1 MAAMLMLPLYRR
13 LIDSGVK
20 KEIYEKETCTHIS
33 WHWTG
38 CSAGVLRENQVN
50 LQALAGAVAVHRQG
64 HGVAG
69 LHVGNIGGDGAG
81 AGHLGVAN
89 GGDDVIGLQARAGG
103 FLAVD
108 LTHQEPGSTLF
119 QAACRAFKYWPVMPN
134 MGRSCT

>member
-1 MAAMLMLPLYRR
+1 MKKKLVLTLVGTGLAAQ
-13 LIDSGVK
+13 
-20 KEIYEKETCTHIS
+20 
-33 WHWTG
+33 
-38 CSAGVLRENQVN
+38 AGVLRENQVN

-108 LTHQEPGSTLF
+108 LTHQEPGRHIVPKPP
-119 QAACRAFKYWPVMPN
+119 AE
-134 MGRSCT
+134 RSNTGQ